1 MSARVVVVAGVASG
15 VGKTSIT
22 LGLLEALRRRGLRV
36 QSFKVGPDFIDPGLH
51 ARVTGRPS
59 YNLDGWMCGRQRVL
73 DQIDL
78 RIALGRNTVVIGRS
92 GTGKSVLLK
101 HIVGLLKPDRGEV
114 FFEGRRIDTLGERA
128 LVPIRRQISFV
139 FQLNAL
145 FDSMTVL
152 ENVMFPMLE
161 NSTAKL
167 DRPGICTLAHRCLEI
182 VGMDGFGNKTP
193 AQLSGGEKKRVAL
206 ARAIALEPPPKVI
219 LYDEPTAGLDPQ
231 RSDVINKLIRQLQ
244 QEVHVTAIVVTHDM
258 KTAAEVGD
266 RVLMLYDGRFIADGT
281 PDDLRRVADPHVRR
295 FIEGAAEPDDIAAL
309 TA

>member
-1 MSARVVVVAGVASG
+1 LAVADGQPVIELRGVS
-15 VGKTSIT
+15 K
-22 LGLLEALRRRGLRV
+22 
-36 QSFKVGPDFIDPGLH
+36 SF
-51 ARVTGRPS
+51 
-59 YNLDGWMCGRQRVL
+59 GRQRVL

-78 RIALGRNTVVIGRS
+78 RIARGQNTVIIGRS

-114 FFEGRRIDTLGERA
+114 WFAGRRIDTLGQRA

-152 ENVMFPMLE
+152 DNVMFPMME
-161 NSTAKL
+161 NSTARL
-167 DRPGICTLAHRCLEI
+167 DRKGIRELAHRCLEI
-182 VGMDGFGNKTP
+182 VGMGAFERKAP
-193 AQLSGGEKKRVAL
+193 AELSGGEKKRVAL
-206 ARAIALEPPPKVI
+206 ARAIATEPPPKVI

-244 QEVHVTAIVVTHDM
+244 QEVHVTGVVVTHDM
-258 KTAAEVGD
+258 KTAGEVGD
-266 RVLMLYDGRFIADGT
+266 RVLMLFDGRFIADGT
-281 PDDLRRVADPHVRR
+281 PDELHRISDPHVRR
-295 FIEGAAEPDDIAAL
+295 FVQGAAEPEDIAAL